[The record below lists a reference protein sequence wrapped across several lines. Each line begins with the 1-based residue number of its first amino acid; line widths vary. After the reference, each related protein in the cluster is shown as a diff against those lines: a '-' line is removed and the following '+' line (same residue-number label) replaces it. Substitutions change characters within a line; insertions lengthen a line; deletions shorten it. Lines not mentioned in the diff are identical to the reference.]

1 MKKSNMLKIHAAFT
15 GLLLLFSISAPAENP
30 KIKIV
35 TSFYPMYVAVLNV
48 AGNVPGVTVT
58 NMTKQVSGCL
68 HDYQLSPDD
77 MKILS
82 NADIFVV
89 NGAGMES
96 FMEKVIKDRPNL
108 KIVNASKGIDLIRDK
123 NGIENPHVWVSIS
136 LHKKQIDNIAAGLSK
151 CDPENARTY
160 RKNADAYIL
169 KLEELRIEIAKFT
182 RTISNRDIITFHEAF
197 PYFAKEFGLNVVAVI
212 EREPGSD
219 PDARELANTIETIKK
234 EKIRVLFAEPQ
245 YSTKIAEIIA
255 RETKAKIYTLDPVV
269 SGPFAADAYL
279 KIMEKNLVVL
289 REALEEK

>member
-1 MKKSNMLKIHAAFT
+1 MFKK
-15 GLLLLFSISAPAENP
+15 FSILAVSILIWCDSSSAENP
-30 KIKIV
+30 KTRIV

-58 NMTKQVSGCL
+58 NMTKQISGCL

-96 FMEKVIKDRPNL
+96 FLEKVIKDRPKL
-108 KIVNASKGIDLIRDK
+108 KIVNASKDIPIIKD
-123 NGIENPHVWVSIS
+123 NNIENPHVWVSIS
-136 LHKKQIDNIAAGLSK
+136 LYKKQIDNIAAGLSK
-151 CDPENARTY
+151 CDPGNARTY
-160 RKNADAYIL
+160 KKNADAYIL
-169 KLEELRIEIAKFT
+169 KLDELRIKIADFAK
-182 RTISNRDIITFHEAF
+182 TIKNRDIITFHEAF

-219 PDARELANTIETIKK
+219 PDARELANTIETIRK

-245 YSTKIAEIIA
+245 YSTKTAEIIA

-269 SGPFAADAYL
+269 SGPLEADAYV
-279 KIMEKNLVVL
+279 KIMEKNLKVL